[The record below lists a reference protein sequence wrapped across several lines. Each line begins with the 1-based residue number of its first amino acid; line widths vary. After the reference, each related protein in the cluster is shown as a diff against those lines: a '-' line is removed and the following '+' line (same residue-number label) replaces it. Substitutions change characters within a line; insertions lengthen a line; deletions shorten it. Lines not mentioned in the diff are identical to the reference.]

1 MGITHT
7 FDIRNMVGVIR
18 AVELATIAHRHQV
31 DKNNLPYIW
40 HPLSVMRR
48 VAEAGF
54 IHPKSLITAVL
65 HDVVED
71 TEYGLLDIRANFGVD
86 VEMAVD
92 SVSRHEGEKYRDF
105 VLRAMLHPI
114 GQIVKFHDI
123 QDNLDPKRAVKDK
136 ARHLTERYG
145 WAMDQYR
152 QRNYGTTT
160 LYEAMMKAGAK

>member
-1 MGITHT
+1 MMNENIHQKHAL
-7 FDIRNMVGVIR
+7 DLID
-18 AVELATIAHRHQV
+18 AVRLATIAHKDQL
-31 DKNNLPYIW
+31 DKNGLPYIW
-40 HPLSVMRR
+40 HPLDVMRR
-48 VAEAGF
+48 VAEAGYVYT
-54 IHPKSLITAVL
+54 SVLVTAVL

-71 TEYGLLDIRANFGVD
+71 TEYTLMDIGDAFGTE

-92 SVSRHEGEKYRDF
+92 AVSRREGEKYRDF

-114 GQIVKFHDI
+114 GVIVKFHDI

-152 QRNYGTTT
+152 QRNFGTTT
-160 LYEAMMKAGAK
+160 LYEAMMKAGVK

>member
-1 MGITHT
+1 MKENIEQKHT
-7 FDIRNMVGVIR
+7 VDLID
-18 AVELATIAHRHQV
+18 AVRLATIAHKDQL
-31 DKNNLPYIW
+31 DKNGLPYIW
-40 HPLSVMRR
+40 HPLDVMRR
-48 VAEAGF
+48 VAVAGYTDLNV
-54 IHPKSLITAVL
+54 LITAVL

-71 TEYGLLDIRANFGVD
+71 TEYGLMDIRDAFGTE

-92 SVSRHEGEKYRDF
+92 AVSRREGEKYRDF

-114 GQIVKFHDI
+114 GVIVKFHDI

-152 QRNYGTTT
+152 QRNFGTTT
-160 LYEAMMKAGAK
+160 LYEAMMKAGVK